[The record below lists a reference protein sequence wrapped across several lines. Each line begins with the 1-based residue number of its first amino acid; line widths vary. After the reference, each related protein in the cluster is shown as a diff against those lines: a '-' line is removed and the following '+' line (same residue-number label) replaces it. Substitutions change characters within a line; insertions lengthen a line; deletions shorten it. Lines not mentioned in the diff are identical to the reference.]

1 MHFESYLIHFWIA
14 TLIYFGVRLF
24 VSVCRRPYDVVV
36 VVVSHILSKLVNP
49 TKGGT
54 DSPYKFTKCAQR
66 VEHFVLL
73 HILINCTFHN
83 YFIIF
88 FYCFFS
94 IKQVDTHAQ
103 WAHLTAAFVANYK
116 HNFTYFSHFFQRE
129 TLECCCCC
137 CCWGCT
143 AATSEAST
151 VHSLASCRC
160 DWASPRQVRSE
171 QVSVASSSP
180 SQSQS
185 ASALRRQRLRLRIS
199 SLQFDLALW
208 FSACWI
214 RRVFNSLC
222 VWVNITDVHTHT
234 HTPMHTIEYI

>member
-1 MHFESYLIHFWIA
+1 MCTA
-14 TLIYFGVRLF
+14 RGTLCVTAYSNKLYIPQLF
-24 VSVCRRPYDVVV
+24 HY
-36 VVVSHILSKLVNP
+36 
-49 TKGGT
+49 
-54 DSPYKFTKCAQR
+54 
-66 VEHFVLL
+66 
-73 HILINCTFHN
+73 
-83 YFIIF
+83 F

-94 IKQVDTHAQ
+94 IKQVGTHAQ

-160 DWASPRQVRSE
+160 DWASPRQDRSE

-234 HTPMHTIEYI
+234 HTDAHHRIHLNNWNYKQTQRNQKEKQTIKIAEMRLRRRTIIIIESASWSVLILSVC

>member
-1 MHFESYLIHFWIA
+1 M
-14 TLIYFGVRLF
+14 
-24 VSVCRRPYDVVV
+24 CRRPYGVV

-83 YFIIF
+83 YLIIF

-160 DWASPRQVRSE
+160 DWASPRQDRSE

-185 ASALRRQRLRLRIS
+185 ASEYVATSTSSPAYFQFTVRSCFVVLRVLNSPCIQFALRMSEHNWR
-199 SLQFDLALW
+199 
-208 FSACWI
+208 
-214 RRVFNSLC
+214 
-222 VWVNITDVHTHT
+222 THT
-234 HTPMHTIEYI
+234 HAHRCTPSNTFKQLKL